1 MLLKSKLDFIYT
13 LQQGGGQPHVYPKD
27 LSKIEIPIP
36 PIDIQMQIVS
46 ELDGYRKIIA
56 GAEEIIGNYKITLPY
71 ISDATTVEI
80 GGICTKV
87 QYGIS
92 DKLNTENKG
101 FKVFRMNELVGGF
114 AIDRGNMKYVDIG
127 VKEFH
132 KYKLEEGDVLFNRT
146 NSYEHVGRTGIYKLN
161 GDYCFASYLIRLSV
175 NKSKV
180 LPDFLNLYMNTKEF
194 QSGIKQK
201 ATRAVGQANINA
213 QSLKQAV
220 VALPSLESQK
230 QIIELAK
237 KEREH
242 IVSAKK
248 LAELF
253 EEKIKLRI
261 NEVWGE

>member
-1 MLLKSKLDFIYT
+1 M
-13 LQQGGGQPHVYPKD
+13 
-27 LSKIEIPIP
+27 
-36 PIDIQMQIVS
+36 
-46 ELDGYRKIIA
+46 
-56 GAEEIIGNYKITLPY
+56 
-71 ISDATTVEI
+71 
-80 GGICTKV
+80 